1 MSILDDIAVLLGRAL
16 TTDETNRAGRLIEIA
31 ESALEAALPGFSFT
45 AGTETADILWHDPDV
60 FWTPRYPVTA
70 VHELVVG
77 GATVD
82 PAGYRWDEKGRI
94 ELLAGWPSWVING
107 PWIATGWPIV
117 TVDYDF
123 GLDPEPAIM
132 AGIAAQMVATVLRR
146 QSVNP
151 GNVSSERIGS
161 YSVSYGTAE
170 QAAAAAGLA
179 VPAAAAL
186 PSRWRRNATVSVP
199 LVRYR

>member
-1 MSILDDIAVLLGRAL
+1 MSVLDDIVVLLGRAL
-16 TTDETNRAGRLIEIA
+16 TTEENSRAPRLIEIA
-31 ESALEAALPGFSFT
+31 ESALEAAMPGFSFAT
-45 AGTETADILWHDPDV
+45 GTETADILWHDPDV
-60 FWTPRYPVTA
+60 FWTPRYPVSA

-94 ELLAGWPSWVING
+94 ELLAGWPSWVVNG

-123 GLDPEPAIM
+123 GLDPAPAVM
-132 AGIAAQMVATVLRR
+132 AGIAAQMAATVLRR
-146 QSVNP
+146 QATNP
-151 GNVSSERIGS
+151 TNVASETIGS

-170 QAAAAAGLA
+170 QAAAAVGMV
-179 VPAAAAL
+179 VPAAL
-186 PSRWRRNATVSVP
+186 PSRWRRNVTASVP
-199 LVRYR
+199 MVRYR